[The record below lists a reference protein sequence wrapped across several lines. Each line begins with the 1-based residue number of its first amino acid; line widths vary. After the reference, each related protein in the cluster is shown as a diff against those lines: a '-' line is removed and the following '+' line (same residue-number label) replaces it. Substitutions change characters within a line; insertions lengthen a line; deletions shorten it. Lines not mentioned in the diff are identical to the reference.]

1 MLLNSESRTL
11 KSFNRTGI
19 FRRDSKSSNP
29 EPDAILIWA
38 ENVIMPLLL
47 TALFMGPRRPDIGV
61 FSTHLP
67 QIVH

>member
-47 TALFMGPRRPDIGV
+47 DGAIYGTPTA
-61 FSTHLP
+61 
-67 QIVH
+67 

>member
-38 ENVIMPLLL
+38 ENVIMPLFTRRRYLWDPDGL
-47 TALFMGPRRPDIGV
+47 T
-61 FSTHLP
+61 
-67 QIVH
+67 